1 MECQCR
7 QSDDPGWVVI
17 TNDFQGIHSHSKI
30 RASVL
35 GKEMTAT
42 PTGLSAYRLIVSQ
55 SDPRT
60 CFEQDRLI
68 STFIPQIPK
77 EKLLTIPHVSAM
89 MTDKDPWTTM
99 LLGRD
104 CRVVMGPCRQQSLLS
119 IVALVP
125 DSQSLQ
131 LAARLGPVH

>member
-17 TNDFQGIHSHSKI
+17 TNDFQGTHSHSKI

-55 SDPRT
+55 PGLRT
-60 CFEQDRLI
+60 
-68 STFIPQIPK
+68 
-77 EKLLTIPHVSAM
+77 
-89 MTDKDPWTTM
+89 
-99 LLGRD
+99 
-104 CRVVMGPCRQQSLLS
+104 
-119 IVALVP
+119 
-125 DSQSLQ
+125 
-131 LAARLGPVH
+131 